1 MSSSHPGVSGV
12 SPLFASHFKVI
23 LKSVFLSIGK
33 SSARALCE
41 WKLIQ
46 ESISFS
52 FTVHEIRV
60 P

>member
-1 MSSSHPGVSGV
+1 MSSSRPGVSGV
-12 SPLFASHFKVI
+12 SPLFESHFKVI

-33 SSARALCE
+33 SSARAHCE

-46 ESISFS
+46 ESSSFS